1 LRNAYFRGEKRMA
14 KVKVLDLA
22 ASVGMEDDKLLLK
35 LKRMGVKVKDKK
47 PTEPEKVSPSD
58 EKVIERDSEKEVL
71 EKRVKP
77 TVIRRRTRSL
87 ELKVEAAAPPPPLGT
102 VELQTVEE
110 RVTRAVEEK
119 AKPEVVEPR
128 ESVDQKELRKEERP
142 STKMVRRKKTAGVAL
157 EPVISVEAKGGEKDL
172 IPPKPIEVEKPPQV
186 TIREVG
192 RTLETKGEVEA
203 PKLEKAPIKMGEV
216 KFSTK
221 EELIEKERTAEKRK
235 SLIKRRRVIEERMVQ
250 EDEIEGAGRP
260 ERDIEIGFRSFRPV
274 KKKVMLK
281 APKKT
286 EITVPK
292 PIKRIIRISEVISV
306 GDLAKRMGVK
316 GGELIKK
323 LMEAGVIVN
332 INQMIDADVASLVAS
347 EFGYEV
353 EKLSLEGKD
362 LLERKEDLP
371 EQLQPRPPV
380 VTIMGHVDHGKTTLL
395 DAIRKTNVV
404 EGEAGGITQ
413 HIGAYNV
420 QLENGHVVFID
431 TPGHEAFTAMRAR
444 GAQVTDIVVLVVAAD
459 DGMMPQTKE
468 AIDHARAAKV
478 PIVVAINKM
487 DKPNAN
493 PEKVKKELADYG
505 LVPEKWG
512 GNTLFAEV
520 SAKQKTGIKEL
531 LELILLQAEILELKA
546 NPEKPAR
553 GVIIESK
560 LDKGRG
566 PVATLLVQEG
576 ILKAGDVFIAGSHYG
591 RVRAMLDDKGQRI
604 EEARPSTPVEV
615 VGFTDIPEAGEAFI
629 GISDER
635 MAKQITLYRQEKTR
649 EKELSRLSKVSLEE
663 LFEQI
668 KKGEVKELN
677 VIIKADVQGSIEAV
691 KEAFNKLSTDLV
703 KVNILHDAVGG
714 ITETDVNLASAS
726 NAIIIGFN
734 VRPVPKAEFLAEQE
748 HVDIR
753 TYSVIYDAIDDIRKA
768 LEGLLE
774 PTYKERLLGRAQ
786 VIELFN
792 IHKVGTVA
800 GSLIVDGKVVK
811 GSHARLL
818 RDNVVIYDG
827 RIASLKRFKDDMK
840 DCSQGLECGIKI
852 ENFNDVKRGD
862 IIESYEIEEVQPQLT

>member
-1 LRNAYFRGEKRMA
+1 
-14 KVKVLDLA
+14 
-22 ASVGMEDDKLLLK
+22 
-35 LKRMGVKVKDKK
+35 
-47 PTEPEKVSPSD
+47 
-58 EKVIERDSEKEVL
+58 
-71 EKRVKP
+71 
-77 TVIRRRTRSL
+77 
-87 ELKVEAAAPPPPLGT
+87 
-102 VELQTVEE
+102 
-110 RVTRAVEEK
+110 
-119 AKPEVVEPR
+119 
-128 ESVDQKELRKEERP
+128 
-142 STKMVRRKKTAGVAL
+142 
-157 EPVISVEAKGGEKDL
+157 
-172 IPPKPIEVEKPPQV
+172 
-186 TIREVG
+186 
-192 RTLETKGEVEA
+192 
-203 PKLEKAPIKMGEV
+203 
-216 KFSTK
+216 
-221 EELIEKERTAEKRK
+221 
-235 SLIKRRRVIEERMVQ
+235 VIEERMVQ
-250 EDEIEGAGRP
+250 ENEIEGEGRP
-260 ERDIEIGFRSFRPV
+260 ERDLETGFRSFRPV

-353 EKLSLEGKD
+353 EKLSLEGED

-444 GAQVTDIVVLVVAAD
+444 GAQITDIVVLVVAAD

-478 PIVVAINKM
+478 PIVVAINKR

-576 ILKAGDVFIAGSHYG
+576 ILKAGNVFIAGSHYG
-591 RVRAMLDDKGQRI
+591 RVKAMLDDKGQRI
-604 EEARPSTPVEV
+604 DEARPSTPVEV
-615 VGFTDIPEAGEAFI
+615 VGFTDIPEAGETFI
-629 GISDER
+629 GVSDER

-649 EKELSRLSKVSLEE
+649 EKELSKLSKVSLEE

-691 KEAFNKLSTDLV
+691 KEAFKKLSTDLV

-774 PTYKERLLGRAQ
+774 PIYKERLLGRAQ

>member
-1 LRNAYFRGEKRMA
+1 MA

-35 LKRMGVKVKDKK
+35 LRRMGVKVKDKK
-47 PTEPEKVSPSD
+47 SLEPEKLSPSD
-58 EKVIERDSEKEVL
+58 EKIIERDSEKEVI

-87 ELKVEAAAPPPPLGT
+87 ELEVVAPVPPPPSETAGLEAAEEKISEVV
-102 VELQTVEE
+102 VEKAREEVTAPKESVETKGLRKE
-110 RVTRAVEEK
+110 GKPSDKLMPEKKKAEMVVETAVPGGMRVEEK
-119 AKPEVVEPR
+119 EP
-128 ESVDQKELRKEERP
+128 
-142 STKMVRRKKTAGVAL
+142 
-157 EPVISVEAKGGEKDL
+157 
-172 IPPKPIEVEKPPQV
+172 IPPTPVEVSKPSQV
-186 TIREVG
+186 AAEEVG
-192 RTLETKGEVEA
+192 KRAEGKREA
-203 PKLEKAPIKMGEV
+203 GAPIGRGAAIKTGEV
-216 KFSTK
+216 KLPSK
-221 EELIEKERTAEKRK
+221 EELAEKEKLAGRK
-235 SLIKRRRVIEERMVQ
+235 KGLIKRRRVVEERMVQ
-250 EDEIEGAGRP
+250 EDELEGEGRL
-260 ERDIEIGFRSFRPV
+260 ETDQKTGFRSFRPV
-274 KKKVMLK
+274 KKKLVVK

-286 EITVPK
+286 EVTVPK
-292 PIKRIIRISEVISV
+292 PIKRIIRISEVIAV

-323 LMEAGVIVN
+323 LMDLGVLVN

-353 EKLSLEGKD
+353 EKLSLEKQD

-404 EGEAGGITQ
+404 GGEAGGITQ
-413 HIGAYNV
+413 HIGAYDV

-478 PIVVAINKM
+478 PMVVAVNKI

-520 SAKQKTGIKEL
+520 SAKQKTGTKEL
-531 LELILLQAEILELKA
+531 LELILLQSEVLELKA
-546 NPEKPAR
+546 NPDKSAR

-576 ILKAGDVFIAGSHYG
+576 SLKTGDVFIAGSHYG
-591 RVRAMLDDKGQRI
+591 RVKAMLNDKGQKI
-604 EEARPSTPVEV
+604 MEALPSIPVEV
-615 VGFTDIPEAGEAFI
+615 VGFTDVPEAGETFI
-629 GISDER
+629 VVSDER

-649 EKELSRLSKVSLEE
+649 EKELSKLSKVSLEE
-663 LFEQI
+663 LYEQI

-691 KEAFNKLSTDLV
+691 KEAFKKLSTDLV

-734 VRPVPKAEFLAEQE
+734 VRPVPKAQSLGELQQ
-748 HVDIR
+748 VDIR
-753 TYSVIYDAIDDIRKA
+753 TYAVIYDAINDIKKA
-768 LEGLLE
+768 MEGLLE
-774 PTYKERLLGRAQ
+774 PTFKEHFLGRAQ
-786 VIELFN
+786 VIQVFN

-800 GSLIVDGKVVK
+800 GSLIVDGKVVR

-818 RDNVVIYDG
+818 RDNVVVYDG
-827 RIASLKRFKDDMK
+827 RIASLRRFKDDMK

-852 ENFNDVKRGD
+852 ENFNDVKQGD
-862 IIESYEIEEVQPQLT
+862 IIESYEMEEVQPQLA

>member
-1 LRNAYFRGEKRMA
+1 MA

-35 LKRMGVKVKDKK
+35 LRRMGVKVKDKK
-47 PTEPEKVSPSD
+47 PVEPEKLFPSD
-58 EKVIERDSEKEVL
+58 EKVIERDSGKEVI

-77 TVIRRRTRSL
+77 TLIRRRTRSL
-87 ELKVEAAAPPPPLGT
+87 ELQVEAPAPPPPTVTAELG
-102 VELQTVEE
+102 V
-110 RVTRAVEEK
+110 VEEK
-119 AKPEVVEPR
+119 VSKAIEEEAKREVTAPK
-128 ESVDQKELRKEERP
+128 ESVEKKGLRKEEEP
-142 STKMVRRKKTAGVAL
+142 SAKLTGGKKKAEVAL
-157 EPVISVEAKGGEKDL
+157 EPPIPVEVRLEEKEL
-172 IPPKPIEVEKPPQV
+172 IPPKPVEVAKPSQV
-186 TIREVG
+186 TPGAAGKRVEAK
-192 RTLETKGEVEA
+192 REVEA
-203 PKLEKAPIKMGEV
+203 PKLKEVPVKTGEV
-216 KFSTK
+216 KFPGNQ
-221 EELIEKERTAEKRK
+221 ELIEKERLAGKK
-235 SLIKRRRVIEERMVQ
+235 KGLIKRRRVIEERMVQ
-250 EDEIEGAGRP
+250 EDELEGEGRV
-260 ERDIEIGFRSFRPV
+260 ERDLGIGFRSYRPV
-274 KKKVMLK
+274 KKKVVVK

-286 EITVPK
+286 EVTVPK
-292 PIKRIIRISEVISV
+292 PIKRIIRISEVIAV

-323 LMEAGVIVN
+323 LMDLGVLVN

-353 EKLSLEGKD
+353 EKLSLEKQD

-404 EGEAGGITQ
+404 GGEAGGITQ
-413 HIGAYNV
+413 HIGAYDV

-478 PIVVAINKM
+478 PIVVAVNKI

-520 SAKQKTGIKEL
+520 SAKQKTGMKEL
-531 LELILLQAEILELKA
+531 LELILLQAEVLELKA
-546 NPEKPAR
+546 NPDKSVR

-576 ILKAGDVFIAGSHYG
+576 TLKTGDVFIAGSHYG
-591 RVRAMLDDKGQRI
+591 RVRAMLNDKGHKMI
-604 EEARPSTPVEV
+604 EARPSIPVEV
-615 VGFTDIPEAGEAFI
+615 VGFTDVPEAGESFI
-629 GISDER
+629 VFPDER
-635 MAKQITLYRQEKTR
+635 MAKQITLYRQEKIR
-649 EKELSRLSKVSLEE
+649 EKEFSKLSKVSLEE
-663 LFEQI
+663 LYEQI

-691 KEAFNKLSTDLV
+691 KEAFKKLSTDLV

-734 VRPVPKAEFLAEQE
+734 VRPVPKAQFLAEQE

-753 TYSVIYDAIDDIRKA
+753 TYAVIYDAINDIKKA

-774 PTYKERLLGRAQ
+774 PTYKERFLGRAQ
-786 VIELFN
+786 VIQVFN

-800 GSLIVDGKVVK
+800 GSLIVDGKVVR
-811 GSHARLL
+811 GSHVRLL
-818 RDNVVIYDG
+818 RDNVVVYDG
-827 RIASLKRFKDDMK
+827 RIASLRRFKDDMK
-840 DCSQGLECGIKI
+840 DCGQGLECGIKI
-852 ENFNDVKRGD
+852 ENFNDVKLGD
-862 IIESYEIEEVQPQLT
+862 VIESYEIEEVQPQLA